1 VKRDL
6 RSNRVQ
12 PPRLTGT
19 VRFARPMFRRPERLA
34 AARPERVRNPPTRER
49 LLAVAVAVVQVL
61 TARPGIGVRKL
72 RTAVRAV
79 LGPCTDGDTDAAL
92 HLLGEAVQCE
102 DGPRGSYRFTL
113 DMSQVPPDVQSRL
126 GAAVSPS

>member
-1 VKRDL
+1 MKRDL

-19 VRFARPMFRRPERLA
+19 VRFARPMFRRSEPPTVA
-34 AARPERVRNPPTRER
+34 APARVRNPPTRDR
-49 LLAVAVAVVQVL
+49 LLTVAVAVVQVL
-61 TARPGIGVRKL
+61 TAQPGIGLRKL

-102 DGPRGSYRFTL
+102 DERPRG
-113 DMSQVPPDVQSRL
+113 VPVHPRREP
-126 GAAVSPS
+126 GAV